1 MRNWWLGVGGL
12 VTVGLIAAAC
22 GGGGDSGDTADVA
35 DAVGTSAPATSETV
49 VDVGPGDAPAASAV
63 NEDEAVVEETLLERR
78 VVEYEDS
85 LAAEP
90 GRTLFLPLDATVTA
104 AGDEVLRVRE
114 RPSNFGVRWGI
125 AWDLRIIKDF
135 RELIGIS
142 PRDGI
147 QSIDAPKFETVDAA
161 DSIYRDDS
169 PVIQFEVNG
178 DARAYPL
185 DILTWHEIVN
195 DIVGGVPVAVTFC
208 PLCNTAIA
216 FERTVSG
223 GELAEPLTLEFG
235 TTGLVR
241 NSDLVMYDR
250 TTETLWQQIGG
261 KALVGG
267 LVGAELN
274 LLPATIVSWK
284 QFRESFPE
292 GLVLSR
298 STVVFSRVNG
308 LEVNPPY
315 GDNPYTG
322 YDSTDEPPFL
332 FVGELDGRLSP
343 FERVATLDLGD
354 EFVAYPFVLLED
366 VKVFHDTRKG
376 DDIVVFW
383 IPGGVSAL
391 DASSID
397 DGREVGSTGIFKR
410 EIDGEPLTFA
420 LNPDDE
426 TEETF
431 VDDQT
436 GSVWN
441 IFGTALSGPF
451 AGTQL
456 EAMIKTDHFWFA
468 WAAFQPDTEIVT
480 G

>member
-1 MRNWWLGVGGL
+1 MGGL
-12 VTVGLIAAAC
+12 VAVGLIAAAC
-22 GGGGDSGDTADVA
+22 SGGGDSGVAEDVV
-35 DAVGTSAPATSETV
+35 DAVGTAAPAVSETV
-49 VDVGPGDAPAASAV
+49 AAPDSDDSAAPVDPADAPV
-63 NEDEAVVEETLLERR
+63 DDDVVVEETLLQRR
-78 VVEYEDS
+78 VVEYENS
-85 LAAEP
+85 LAAQE
-90 GRTLFLPLDATVTA
+90 GRTLFLPLDATVTP
-104 AGDEVLRVRE
+104 AGDEILRIRE
-114 RPSNFGVRWGI
+114 RPSNFGIQWSI
-125 AWDLRIIKDF
+125 AWDVRVIDDF
-135 RELIGIS
+135 RELIVS
-142 PRDGI
+142 APRDGI
-147 QSIDAPKFETVDAA
+147 QSIDAPKFETVEAV

-195 DIVGGVPVAVTFC
+195 DIVGGVPVSVTFC

-223 GELAEPLTLEFG
+223 GELDEPLTLEFG

-241 NSDLVMYDR
+241 SSDLVMYDR

-267 LVGAELN
+267 LVGAELK

-284 QFRESFPE
+284 QFRESFPD

-308 LEVNPPY
+308 LQVEPPY

-332 FVGELDGRLSP
+332 FVGDLDVRLSP
-343 FERVATLDLGD
+343 FERVVTLDLGD

-366 VKVFHDTRKG
+366 VRVFHDTRKG
-376 DDIVVFW
+376 DDIVVLW

-391 DASSID
+391 DAKTID
-397 DGREVGSTGIFKR
+397 DGRGVGSTGVFKR
-410 EIDGEPLTFA
+410 EVDGESLTFT
-420 LNPDDE
+420 LNPDDA

-431 VDDQT
+431 VDEQT

-441 IFGTALSGPF
+441 IFGAAVSGPL
-451 AGTQL
+451 AGRQL
-456 EAMIKTDHFWFA
+456 ETMIKNDHFWFA